1 MSKETMIIVDTE
13 VGFAQRFKKKLEEE
27 GIEEK
32 YEVINLSP
40 NTSLPSKELIKE
52 FLGQLKDHIQSIEKI
67 CGIFVDIVIYEREKL
82 DAIGIELATSIKAQ
96 FPQIPTFNITR
107 YIRDDKEADLLATA
121 SLENIDGALPKS
133 YLEGETFS
141 YSRLKNIFCKA
152 NQKISMAHQK
162 RANFDIGKTGS
173 TIVDDLSISYTYP
186 DYRVKSQ
193 INEIGKHNLLS
204 LLNKIFPDSGGT
216 INYIKPGRSGAFVFK
231 LKTKFK
237 SKGKSKTRPKG
248 WILKVAKN
256 KELID
261 REVENYIDLSKSPLP
276 KTAYPKMYRDK
287 AFSFGELT
295 GLVYELEEDSKTLIQ
310 YLDSK
315 FSFKDIEILKN
326 QISIILENIYGDSD
340 KKIVN
345 LWQDIYHLDDEVWNN
360 ITFFL
365 QDKKQ
370 ILINKVDD
378 DTFKRVENLI
388 KSEGKTEDQ
397 IFKFELEIDQRNIHG
412 DFNSGNILINK
423 NKNLILIDFGSIKQ
437 DHITKDIAKLER
449 DIIYKVI
456 DSLSSNYYDWGRI
469 EVWKNFHELY
479 NPKDFFECSIT
490 YIGENEKIKNYLLLI
505 KSLRSILKT
514 VSPQVSMKEYLFSV
528 LYFTL
533 LALIHPDISIHKKA
547 YAIINIELILIQIES
562 LD

>member
-1 MSKETMIIVDTE
+1 MDKGIIIIVDTE
-13 VGFAQRFKKKLEEE
+13 VGFSHRFEKKLEVE
-27 GIEEK
+27 GIGEK
-32 YEVINLSP
+32 FEVINLIP
-40 NTSLPSKELIKE
+40 NTTIKEPKELIE
-52 FLGQLKDHIQSIEKI
+52 DFLGQLKKYLKTISIKI
-67 CGIFVDIVIYEREKL
+67 YGIFVDIVIYEEEKL
-82 DAIGIELATSIKAQ
+82 DNVGSELAKSIKSQ
-96 FPQIPTFNITR
+96 YPQIPTFNITSHSR
-107 YIRDDKEADLLATA
+107 EDEALELFSNAT
-121 SLENIDGALPKS
+121 LEDVDGVFSKS
-133 YLEGETFS
+133 FFLGKTF
-141 YSRLKNIFCKA
+141 RNEKLNNIFSKA
-152 NQKISMAHQK
+152 NQKISRTIQK
-162 RANFDIGKTGS
+162 GADFNVEEKNYPILEPL
-173 TIVDDLSISYTYP
+173 LSISYTYP

-193 INEIGKHNLLS
+193 INEIGKYNLLS

-216 INYIKPGRSGAFVFK
+216 ISYIKPGRSGAFVFK

-261 REVENYIDLSKSPLP
+261 REVKNYIDLSKSPLP

-340 KKIVN
+340 KKVVN
-345 LWQDIYHLDDEVWNN
+345 LWQDIYHLDGEVWNN

-423 NKNLILIDFGSIKQ
+423 NNNLILIDFGSIKQ

-456 DSLSSNYYDWGRI
+456 DSLSSHYYDWGMI
-469 EVWKNFHELY
+469 EVWKNFHDLY
-479 NPKDFFECSIT
+479 NPKDFFESSIN
-490 YIGENEKIKNYLLLI
+490 YIGENEKI
-505 KSLRSILKT
+505 
-514 VSPQVSMKEYLFSV
+514 
-528 LYFTL
+528 
-533 LALIHPDISIHKKA
+533 
-547 YAIINIELILIQIES
+547 
-562 LD
+562 